1 MYKTIMNRPTLVIPI
16 VNNFKEPVTYKV
28 KKTIQQPPKD
38 FWDKFQS
45 ILNLIL
51 N

>member
-1 MYKTIMNRPTLVIPI
+1 MNRPTLVVPNVIYPNINNKPI
-16 VNNFKEPVTYKV
+16 KHKV
-28 KKTIQQPPKD
+28 KKPTQPPPKD